1 MTKNYLT
8 YPCRTMRITQNYNGT
23 TSHKP
28 HTTGRPKDY
37 PWDEGCEDSGR
48 SYCYCPCGEMKVMRI
63 YGVGTR
69 GTNTIWLESTS
80 KVVFADGTS
89 DYFTMLITHPNDDD
103 LKKIKVGQKF
113 QFREKICSEG
123 KDGATGNHFH
133 FSAGK
138 GKFNGNGWTPNT
150 NGKYVLTTTAGQFKP
165 EQLFY
170 IDETFTKIVNSKGLN
185 FKTLPKEK
193 EKEEPKNDFL
203 PARGYFKKGDK
214 GENVKK
220 INDFYYNVF
229 PTYED
234 ILGRDKEN
242 VLGNLFGEN
251 TKAWTEEFQR
261 RTGLKVTGRFGKKTL
276 AKAVELGFEY

>member
-1 MTKNYLT
+1 MSKNYLT
-8 YPCRTMRITQNYNGT
+8 YPCKTMRITQSYNGT

-28 HTTGRPKDY
+28 HTTGSPKDY
-37 PWDEGCEDSGR
+37 PWDEGCEDGGR

-63 YGVGTR
+63 YGVGSR

-113 QFREKICSEG
+113 KFRDRICLEG

-165 EQLFY
+165 EQLFFV
-170 IDETFTKIVNSKGLN
+170 DKSFTKIINSKGII
-185 FKTLPKEK
+185 FKELPKDTE
-193 EKEEPKNDFL
+193 NDFL
-203 PARGYFKKGDK
+203 PARGYLGNGDK
-214 GENVKK
+214 GENVRK
-220 INDFYYNVF
+220 INDFYCSALVK
-229 PTYED
+229 
-234 ILGRDKEN
+234 GA
-242 VLGNLFGEN
+242 LFGDYTETL
-251 TKAWTEEFQR
+251 TKEFQLKN
-261 RTGLKVTGRFGKKTL
+261 GLQPDGFIGEKTL
-276 AKAVELGFEY
+276 KKLVEKGFKY

>member
-1 MTKNYLT
+1 MKVMENYLT
-8 YPCRTMRITQNYNGT
+8 YPCKTMRITQNYNGT

-63 YGVGTR
+63 YGVGSR

-113 QFREKICSEG
+113 KFREKICSEG

-165 EQLFY
+165 EQLF
-170 IDETFTKIVNSKGLN
+170 IVDKSFTKIINSKGIL
-185 FKTLPKEK
+185 FKELPKDTE
-193 EKEEPKNDFL
+193 NDFL
-203 PARGYFKKGDK
+203 PARGYFQKGDK
-214 GENVKK
+214 GEKVKK
-220 INDFYYNVF
+220 INDFYCSEFVK
-229 PTYED
+229 
-234 ILGRDKEN
+234 G
-242 VLGNLFGEN
+242 VLFGDN
-251 TKAWTEEFQR
+251 TEVLTKEFQR
-261 RTGLKVTGRFGKKTL
+261 KMGLEVDGRIGPATL
-276 AKAVELGFEY
+276 SKLAEIGFKY